1 VGLGT
6 RLAAFTTK
14 ELSGLLSEPT
24 VVRAPIM
31 RATVHLADAADFVAF
46 RPLSGPLMK
55 AGRGPTTPGRSTG
68 VDLDV
73 LAARPAELLAERP
86 LQALTR
92 AAASGAYP
100 NLTAALDTAEPAL
113 QEQR

>member
-1 VGLGT
+1 
-6 RLAAFTTK
+6 
-14 ELSGLLSEPT
+14 
-24 VVRAPIM
+24 M
-31 RATVHLADAADFVAF
+31 RATVHLAGAADFVAF

-55 AGRGPTTPGRSTG
+55 AGLRANYARTLTG

-86 LQALTR
+86 PQALTR